1 MIYKFNLK
9 HYNSNDKLGD
19 QMTEIKFPKINFESK
34 YQNYKQDELESY
46 KLLRTNIEF
55 SSIDSELQV
64 LAVTSSDS
72 AEAKTTTSVN
82 LAKVMAAQKSRV
94 LLIDCDLRIPDVH
107 KVLKLSNRLG
117 LTNALVNHETDI
129 TSLTKYIQ
137 SVKVQNGI
145 NDLFVMTSGS
155 TIPNPLEV
163 LSSKR
168 FKELISTLKEHF
180 NFIVIDAPPVLPV
193 ADAIPISLAS
203 DGVLF
208 CIASHQTQ
216 KERAVTAVSQLQRA
230 NANIIGTVL
239 TLVPSSK
246 NNYYNYSY
254 TKHSKVPRTLGHA
267 LKIKNRKLRSQEK

>member
-1 MIYKFNLK
+1 
-9 HYNSNDKLGD
+9 
-19 QMTEIKFPKINFESK
+19 MTEIKLPKIDFESK
-34 YQNYKQDELESY
+34 NQNYKQDELESY

-55 SSIDSELQV
+55 TSIDKELQV

-82 LAKVMAAQKSRV
+82 LAKVMASQKNRV

-117 LTNALVNHETDI
+117 LTNALINHETDI
-129 TSLTKYIQ
+129 TALAKYMQ
-137 SVKVQNGI
+137 AVKVPNGI

-168 FKELISTLKEHF
+168 FKELIAVLKEHF
-180 NFIVIDAPPVLPV
+180 NFIVIDAPPVLPI
-193 ADAIPISLAS
+193 ADAIPISLAA

-216 KERAVTAVSQLQRA
+216 KERAVTAITQLQRA
-230 NANIIGTVL
+230 NVNIIGTVL
-239 TLVPSSK
+239 TMVPSSK
-246 NNYYNYSY
+246 NRYYYYNYRY
-254 TKHSKVPRTLGHA
+254 TKNGRNPNTLGHS
-267 LKIKNRKLRSQEK
+267 LKQKNRKRRAQAQ

>member
-1 MIYKFNLK
+1 MSLGGHMTDI
-9 HYNSNDKLGD
+9 KL
-19 QMTEIKFPKINFESK
+19 PKMDFESK
-34 YQNYKQDELESY
+34 HQNYKQDELESY

-55 SSIDSELQV
+55 TSIDKEVQV

-72 AEAKTTTSVN
+72 AEGKTTTAIN
-82 LAKVMAAQKSRV
+82 LAKVMAAQKNRV
-94 LLIDCDLRIPDVH
+94 LLIDCDLRIPDIH
-107 KVLKLSNRLG
+107 KNLKLSNRLG
-117 LTNALVNHETDI
+117 LTNALLNHELDI
-129 TSLTKYIQ
+129 TSLAKYIQ
-137 SVKVQNGI
+137 SVKVPNGI

-168 FKELISTLKEHF
+168 FKELINTLKEHF
-180 NFIVIDAPPVLPV
+180 NFIVIDAPPVLPI

-216 KERAVTAVSQLQRA
+216 KERAVTAVTQLQRA

-239 TLVPSSK
+239 TMIPSSK
-246 NNYYNYSY
+246 NRYYYYNYRY
-254 TKHSKVPRTLGHA
+254 SKNSKTPNTLGHNM
-267 LKIKNRKLRSQEK
+267 KIKNRKRRQQGL

>member
-1 MIYKFNLK
+1 
-9 HYNSNDKLGD
+9 
-19 QMTEIKFPKINFESK
+19 MTEIKLPKLDFESK
-34 YQNYKQDELESY
+34 NQNYKQDELESY

-55 SSIDSELQV
+55 TSIDKELQV

-72 AEAKTTTSVN
+72 AEAKTTTSTN
-82 LAKVMAAQKSRV
+82 LAKVMAAQKNRV

-117 LTNALVNHETDI
+117 LTNALINHETDI
-129 TSLTKYIQ
+129 TALAKYMQ
-137 SVKVQNGI
+137 AVKVPNGI

-168 FKELISTLKEHF
+168 FRELINVLKEHF
-180 NFIVIDAPPVLPV
+180 NFIVIDAPPVLPI
-193 ADAIPISLAS
+193 ADAIPISLAA

-216 KERAVTAVSQLQRA
+216 KERAVTAVTQLQRA
-230 NANIIGTVL
+230 NVNIIGTVL
-239 TLVPSSK
+239 TMVPSSK
-246 NNYYNYSY
+246 NRYYYYNYRY
-254 TKHSKVPRTLGHA
+254 TKNGRNPNTLGHS
-267 LKIKNRKLRSQEK
+267 LKQKNRKRRAQAQ